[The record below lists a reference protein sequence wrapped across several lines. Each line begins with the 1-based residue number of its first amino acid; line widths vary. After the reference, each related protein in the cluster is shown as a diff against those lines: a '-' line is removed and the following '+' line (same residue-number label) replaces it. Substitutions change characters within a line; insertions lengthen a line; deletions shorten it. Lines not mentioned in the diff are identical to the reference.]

1 MRGLVTLVRFDLRW
15 RDFEECGRV
24 CVYARQHGEGR
35 RHFRLFCETTC
46 GKDELGLLAL
56 TEVESLDLVLLGQ
69 WRARHIDVT
78 PFLRLSARHFY
89 VTLFSSSCRGFNMS
103 LCRIP

>member
-1 MRGLVTLVRFDLRW
+1 MRGLVTFVRFDLRR

-46 GKDELGLLAL
+46 RKNELGLLAFS
-56 TEVESLDLVLLGQ
+56 EVESLDLVLLGQ
-69 WRARHIDVT
+69 WRAWHIDVT

-89 VTLFSSSCRGFNMS
+89 VTLFSSSCRGFDVS

>member
-35 RHFRLFCETTC
+35 RHFGLFCETTC
-46 GKDELGLLAL
+46 GKNELGLLAL

-78 PFLRLSARHFY
+78 PFLRLSARHIDF
-89 VTLFSSSCRGFNMS
+89 TLFCRSGRGFDVS